1 MEQPTPAQPQPA
13 QPQPAQPQPA
23 GTRPAQ
29 PAGTQPAQPTPAD
42 PGARPAARSGLTP
55 HELALDLLERVDG
68 ARSFGRTRK
77 EGFRR
82 RSVALKVSLLGMSA
96 TATIILG
103 WQDLD
108 FWTGLA
114 FSLVALTTVF
124 AALEPFFAWRSLW
137 VLMEESQA
145 RFNRLRDDLAH
156 YLAATPP
163 AEVDPE
169 RVDEMYRRYQDVWQR
184 QNERWMEFRRIS
196 DR

>member
-1 MEQPTPAQPQPA
+1 MEQPGAAEPDP
-13 QPQPAQPQPA
+13 
-23 GTRPAQ
+23 RPAVK
-29 PAGTQPAQPTPAD
+29 
-42 PGARPAARSGLTP
+42 SGLTP
-55 HELALDLLERVDG
+55 HELALDLLERIDG
-68 ARSFGRTRK
+68 AREFGRARK

-82 RSVALKVSLLGMSA
+82 RSVALKVALLAMSA

-114 FSLVALTTVF
+114 FSLVALSTVF
-124 AALEPFFAWRSLW
+124 AGLEPFFAWRSLW

-145 RFNRLRDDLAH
+145 GFNRLRDDVAH

-163 AEVDPE
+163 ADVDPA
-169 RVDEMYRRYQDVWQR
+169 RVDVLYRRYQDVWQR
-184 QNERWMEFRRIS
+184 QNTRWLEFRRIS